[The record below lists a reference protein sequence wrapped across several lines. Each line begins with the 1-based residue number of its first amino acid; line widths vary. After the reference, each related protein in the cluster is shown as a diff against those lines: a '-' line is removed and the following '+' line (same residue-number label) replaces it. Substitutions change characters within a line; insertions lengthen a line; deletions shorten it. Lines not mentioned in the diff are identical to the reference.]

1 MRIHAWLTMPLL
13 LVPALAAAQPQR
25 SVGTVRGIVYDSL
38 TRRPLRDAVIEVRET
53 AQITYS
59 DAQGRF
65 TIDSVPL
72 GPQQLTFSSPTLDSL
87 GLYGFARDVDVTK
100 DTRGV
105 LLATPSFNTV
115 YRRICPATERPS
127 KDSAIVF
134 GTVFDATSR
143 APLSKAQVS
152 LAWLEPSDGGKE
164 LSNPERTAPTGD
176 DGVYGICGV
185 PADVAL
191 TTKARHDSIASSAI
205 TTVVGPARMLRRDLY
220 LSRELNRPGSA
231 VSSAGAGIVRGTV
244 RDERGK
250 ALSGAL
256 VSLTAGNRTTETDAD
271 GQYRLVNVPLGT
283 QALSV
288 QQIGRQGISRIIDVT
303 SREDGPHDI
312 VLSRAAT
319 VLETMDVRAKGEHQ
333 LGFLR
338 RKNQGF
344 ARVIERKEIL
354 KRQDIPSALNR
365 MPGLR
370 VTQTPLG
377 PEVTGSRPV
386 CNGPIPIVIDGV
398 PLRPP
403 GTADLGRNSKST
415 APPAPP
421 PNGAIL
427 ERLQINDVMAME
439 YHPGAASVPT
449 EYWPFALPSCGI
461 VLVWTVLSRWEK

>member
-1 MRIHAWLTMPLL
+1 LL
-13 LVPALAAAQPQR
+13 LTPALAAAQPQR
-25 SVGTVRGIVYDSL
+25 ALGTVRGTVYDSL
-38 TRRPLRDAVIEVRET
+38 TRRPLAEAVVEVQET
-53 AQITYS
+53 AQLAYT
-59 DAQGRF
+59 DKQGRF
-65 TIDSVPL
+65 TIDSVPI
-72 GPQQLTFSSPTLDSL
+72 GPQQLTFSAPALDSL
-87 GLYGFARDVDVTK
+87 GLYGFAREVEVTN
-100 DTRGV
+100 DTRSV

-134 GTVFDATSR
+134 GTVYDAASR
-143 APLSKAQVS
+143 APLGKAQVS
-152 LAWLEPSDGGKE
+152 LTWLEPSDGGKE
-164 LSNPERTAPTGD
+164 LNSPERTARTGD

-185 PADVAL
+185 PIDVAL
-191 TTKARHDSIASSAI
+191 TTKARHDSIASGSVN
-205 TTVVGPARMLRRDLY
+205 TVVGPARMLRRDLY

-231 VSSAGAGIVRGTV
+231 VSPSGSGIVRGTV

-271 GQYRLVNVPLGT
+271 GRYRLVSVPLGT

-288 QQIGRQGISRIIDVT
+288 QQIGRQGISRIVDVT
-303 SREDGPHDI
+303 PREDSPHDI
-312 VLSRAAT
+312 VLARSAT

-333 LGFLR
+333 IGFLR
-338 RKNQGF
+338 RKSLGF

-370 VTQTPLG
+370 VTGTPQG
-377 PEVTGSRPV
+377 PEVTGSRPI

-398 PLRPP
+398 PHRAP
-403 GTADLGRNSKST
+403 GTIDFGRGSAS
-415 APPAPP
+415 APPPPPPPP

-427 ERLQINDVMAME
+427 ERLQINDVLAIE
-439 YHPGAASVPT
+439 YHPNGASVPL
-449 EYWPFALPSCGI
+449 EYWPFPPSLCGV
-461 VLVWTVLSRWEK
+461 VLVWTVFSRWEK